1 MDVAM
6 TGSSNSQNDR
16 KMATRSD
23 TQRRFLEF
31 PIVLGKVLQDTEL
44 STYLTWKEIQRSF
57 YSKVLIL

>member
-1 MDVAM
+1 
-6 TGSSNSQNDR
+6 
-16 KMATRSD
+16 MATRSD

-31 PIVLGKVLQDTEL
+31 PIVLGKILQDTEL